1 MHEDMI
7 AEAIRIVEE
16 ATRRGLIL
24 RIMGAVA
31 VRIKCSGH
39 EQLFNTLQRQLT
51 DIDFAAYGRHGPK
64 ICSLLRELGYELKR
78 DMLIHEGRFFFY
90 EPNLGIKVD
99 VFLDKLR
106 MSHIINFKDR
116 LELDY
121 PTIPLAD
128 LTLEKLQIAKI
139 TEKDLKDL
147 AVLLRAYEIGADDRA
162 INGNYI
168 AKLLAEDWGFYH
180 TVMGNLETL
189 RGFLAHVNM
198 PEGDRNNI
206 LDKIARLSHAIE
218 HEPKTLKW
226 RLRSKI
232 GTKVKWYTD
241 VEEAER

>member
-1 MHEDMI
+1 MPGDMI

-16 ATRRGLIL
+16 AKRRGLIL

-31 VRIKCSGH
+31 VRIKCSRH

-51 DIDFAAYGRHGPK
+51 DIDFVTYGKYGPK
-64 ICSLLRELGYELKR
+64 ICSLLRELGYEVKR
-78 DMLIHEGRFFFY
+78 DMLIHEGRFFFH
-90 EPNLGIKVD
+90 EPNSGVKVD

-116 LELDY
+116 LEVDY
-121 PTIPLAD
+121 PTIPLAE

-139 TEKDLKDL
+139 MEKDLKDL
-147 AVLLRAYEIGADDRA
+147 AVLLLTYEVGADDKA
-162 INGNYI
+162 INGSYI
-168 AKLLAEDWGFYH
+168 AKLLADDWGFHY

-189 RGFLAHVNM
+189 RNFLARVNM
-198 PEGDRNNI
+198 PEEGKSNI
-206 LDKIARLSHAIE
+206 LEKISRLSLAID

-226 RLRSKI
+226 LLRSKI

>member
-1 MHEDMI
+1 MPVDMI
-7 AEAIRIVEE
+7 AEAIKIVEE
-16 ATRRGLIL
+16 AKRRDLIL

-31 VRIKCSGH
+31 IRIKCSNYA
-39 EQLFNTLQRQLT
+39 QLFNSLQRQLT
-51 DIDFAAYGRHGPK
+51 DIDFMAYSKHGSK

-90 EPNLGIKVD
+90 EPNSGMKVD

-106 MSHIINFKDR
+106 MSHTINFKDR

-128 LTLEKLQIAKI
+128 LVLEKLQIAKI

-147 AVLLRAYEIGADDRA
+147 AVLLRTYDLGDDDRA
-162 INGNYI
+162 INGGYI
-168 AKLLAEDWGFYH
+168 AKLLAEDWGFYY

-189 RGFLAHVNM
+189 RNFLLRVNI
-198 PEGDRNNI
+198 PEEDKSNI
-206 LDKIARLSHAIE
+206 LDKISKLSLTIE

-226 RLRSKI
+226 RLRSKV

>member
-1 MHEDMI
+1 MSEDMI

-16 ATRRGLIL
+16 ATRRGLTL

-31 VRIKCSGH
+31 VRIKCSRY

-51 DIDFAAYGRHGPK
+51 DIDFVTYSKHGPK
-64 ICSLLRELGYELKR
+64 LCSLLRVLGYELRR

-90 EPNLGIKVD
+90 KPDSRVKVD

-106 MSHIINFKDR
+106 MSHTIDFKNR

-128 LTLEKLQIAKI
+128 LILEKLQIANI

-147 AVLLRAYEIGADDRA
+147 AVLFRTYDVSNDDKA
-162 INGNYI
+162 INSTYI
-168 AKLLAEDWGFYH
+168 ARLLAEDWGFCY
-180 TVMGNLETL
+180 TVMGNLGNL
-189 RGFLAHVNM
+189 RNFIARANM
-198 PEGDRNNI
+198 SEEDRNII
-206 LDKIARLSHAIE
+206 LGKIARLSLAIE

-226 RLRSKI
+226 HLRSKI
-232 GTKVKWYTD
+232 GTKIKWYTD